1 MSGIAGIFFRDG
13 RPVESVRLQ
22 KMSAAMAHRGP
33 HGDGVWTRGST
44 GFAHRQLHT
53 CPEGVQE
60 RQPLADRAG
69 ELCLV
74 FDGRIDNRDELFSE
88 LKISHDAWI
97 SISDTVLL
105 LAAYRNWGKD
115 CATKLQGD
123 YAFAVWDAA
132 NQSVFCARDAMG
144 IKPLYYY
151 LDEKKFIFASE
162 IQALFASGAID
173 RSPNLPLLARHLT
186 GDFSDAE
193 QTRYANVL
201 RLPARHS
208 LSVAAGTFAK
218 RKYWDFD
225 PARNMRCK
233 TDTEYAEQFR
243 EVFFA
248 AVRARLRSRTPV
260 GARLSG
266 GLDSSSVFCVARRE
280 ISEHGELTPAL
291 ETFSNVF
298 DGLPCD
304 ERQYIEAVIAESGA
318 KPNFF
323 PFQPE
328 QHETPSRFAEM
339 FPDNLYHPGMA
350 VNVAMCRNMQER
362 GFHVAFEGIGG
373 DELLAPGCQHVTDLV
388 AERKWKAAWREM
400 KAIDAQS
407 GYSKWDLVYS
417 YALIPFVPGIV
428 KPVLRPLHGLM
439 RGKPVESCVRGDFL
453 NKMGVEKRSSDR
465 TQLLYTTRAQQKI
478 YDVLYSGWN
487 ALIAV
492 EEIESFN
499 ARFGIEVRYP
509 LLDRRVA
516 EFVIALPAEQR
527 WRGQSKFI
535 LREAMAGVLPEPVR
549 IRRGKAEFSPLIRK
563 ELTGANSASIRAA
576 FASSQ
581 LAEAGMVDRAKLLNL
596 FDSHKARP
604 NYRDAGRLIFLA
616 GMEMWFRQM
625 TRGSKFADGADG
637 ADGAKRI
644 QPEAGDRVLTDSV
657 M

>member
-13 RPVESVRLQ
+13 RPVESARLQ

-33 HGDGVWTRGST
+33 QGEGVWTRGSA

-74 FDGRIDNRDELFSE
+74 FDGRIDNREELFSA
-88 LKISHDAWI
+88 LTISQDAWG

-105 LAAYRNWGKD
+105 LAAYRNWGED
-115 CATKLQGD
+115 CAAKLLGD
-123 YAFAVWDAA
+123 FAFAVWDAA
-132 NQSVFCARDAMG
+132 NQRVFCARDAMG
-144 IKPLYYY
+144 IKPFYYY
-151 LDEKKFIFASE
+151 LDEKKLIFASE
-162 IQALFASGAID
+162 IQAVLASAEID
-173 RSPNLPLLARHLT
+173 PKPNFPLLARHLT
-186 GDFSDAE
+186 GDFGDVG
-193 QTRYANVL
+193 QTRHANVL

-208 LSVAAGTFAK
+208 LSVMAGTFAK

-225 PARNMRCK
+225 PARSVRYK
-233 TDTEYAEQFR
+233 TDAEYAEQFR
-243 EVFFA
+243 EIFST
-248 AVRARLRSRTPV
+248 AVRDRLRSRTPV

-266 GLDSSSVFCVARRE
+266 GLDSSSVVCVAERE
-280 ISEHGELTPAL
+280 MRERGEMTPAL

-298 DGLPCD
+298 EGLGCD
-304 ERQYIEAVIAESGA
+304 ERSYIEAVIAESGA
-318 KPNFF
+318 TPNIFT
-323 PFQPE
+323 FQPE
-328 QHETPSRFAEM
+328 NHETPSRFAEM
-339 FPDNLYHPGMA
+339 FPDNLYHPGMS

-388 AERKWKAAWREM
+388 AQRKWEEAWREM

-407 GYSKWDLVYS
+407 GFSKRDLAYS
-417 YALIPFVPGIV
+417 YALLPFVPGFV
-428 KPVLRPLHGLM
+428 KPILRPLHRLM
-439 RGKPVESCVRGDFL
+439 RGKPAESCVREDFPK
-453 NKMGVEKRSSDR
+453 KMGVEKRSNGR
-465 TQLLYTTRAQQKI
+465 TPPRYKTRAQQKI

-509 LLDRRVA
+509 FLDRRVA
-516 EFVIALPAEQR
+516 DFVIALPAAQR

-535 LREAMAGVLPEPVR
+535 LREAMRGIVPEAVR
-549 IRRGKAEFSPLIRK
+549 TRHGKAEFSPVIRQ
-563 ELTGANSASIRAA
+563 ELTGANSANIRAA
-576 FASSQ
+576 FESSL
-581 LAEAGMVDRAKLLNL
+581 LAEAGMLDRAKLLHL

-604 NYRDAGRLIFLA
+604 NHRDAGRLVFLA
-616 GMEMWFRQM
+616 GMEMWFRQA
-625 TRGSKFADGADG
+625 TGGSNFADGVKD
-637 ADGAKRI
+637 AKRI
-644 QPEAGDRVLTDSV
+644 QPEAGDGALTDSV